1 MRWKRIALF
10 LLIAFGFSWLVA
22 LPLYLFDAE
31 GLMTIIAPI
40 YMFGPLVST
49 VVLMV
54 RYGDFSWRDI
64 GFRWNVN
71 VWWLAGW
78 LFPALFVSATLV
90 MSLIIPGVDLSP
102 DMSGFM
108 DKLSQYASPDE
119 VEKARTSLQFMMGPV
134 AIVYFLLAMVV
145 GATFNAL
152 FAFGEESGWRGFLY
166 MELRKLGFWKMSYLV
181 GIVWGIW
188 HAPLVLKGLNYPE
201 HPVIGVFM
209 MTLFTMLLSPILFFI
224 REKAESVI
232 APSIT
237 HGTINAVGGFALLY
251 IAGGND
257 LVVGI
262 TGLSGIIVLALFNV
276 LIAMINR
283 NKS

>member
-1 MRWKRIALF
+1 MRWKRVSLY
-10 LLIAFGFSWLVA
+10 LILSFGFSWLIAV
-22 LPLYLFDAE
+22 PLYISNLPYLSAI
-31 GLMTIIAPI
+31 LSPI
-40 YMFGPLVST
+40 YMFGPLLAVWI
-49 VVLMV
+49 LMLKY
-54 RYGDFSWRDI
+54 RDFGWSDI
-64 GFRWNVN
+64 GVSFRVN
-71 VWWLAGW
+71 VWWLVGW
-78 LFPALFVSATLV
+78 LFPVFLVLLTLLISPIFPDVSF
-90 MSLIIPGVDLSP
+90 SP
-102 DMSGFM
+102 DGSGFVERV
-108 DKLSQYASPDE
+108 SRYANPDE
-119 VEKARTSLQFMMGPV
+119 IKALRLQMKLLTGYGAVFML
-134 AIVYFLLAMVV
+134 ILSMVV
-145 GATFNAL
+145 GATFNAI
-152 FAFGEESGWRGFLY
+152 FAFGEEAGWRGFLY

-181 GIVWGIW
+181 GFIWGLW
-188 HAPLVLKGLNYPE
+188 HAPLILKGHNYPE

-257 LVVGI
+257 LVAGI
-262 TGLSGIIVLALFNV
+262 TGLPGIIVLALFNV